1 MENEEAKALQEVA
14 KFGTRALESS
24 DKLAAFLSKIFG
36 TVPSDVVGV
45 VGGDWLHH
53 IRIRNAA
60 KLAQRT
66 EEILRDRGILE
77 QTEPM
82 SPSLALPLLHAAQD
96 ETREE
101 LSEMWA
107 RMLSNGMDPSRSASI
122 RQSIILTVKSFD
134 PLDAVILQ
142 MVFDRCHGEKTSV
155 EFNLTDL
162 LKELGVSSDE
172 LELSLSNLLKLGCGS
187 SGRGI
192 KQYKTVILNFQIS
205 PLGREVIRACSL

>member
-14 KFGTRALESS
+14 KFGTKALESG
-24 DKLAAFLSKIFG
+24 DKLGGFLSKVFG

-82 SPSLALPLLHAAQD
+82 SPSVALPLLHAAQD

-101 LSEMWA
+101 LREMWA
-107 RMLSNGMDPSRSASI
+107 RMLANGMDPNRSASLRRSVI
-122 RQSIILTVKSFD
+122 DTVKGFD

-142 MVFDRCHGEKTSV
+142 MTFDRSLNKEVAYFKNSQ
-155 EFNLTDL
+155 D
-162 LKELGVSSDE
+162 ELGVSSDE
-172 LELSLSNLLKLGCGS
+172 FELSFSNLEKLGCIFNRTHTSEGIMVVSLS
-187 SGRGI
+187 S
-192 KQYKTVILNFQIS
+192 
-205 PLGREVIRACSL
+205 LGREVIRACSL

>member
-14 KFGTRALESS
+14 KFGTKALESG
-24 DKLAAFLSKIFG
+24 DKLGGFLSKVFG
-36 TVPSDVVGV
+36 TLPSDVVGV

-82 SPSLALPLLHAAQD
+82 SPSVAIPLLHAAQD
-96 ETREE
+96 ETREQ
-101 LSEMWA
+101 LREMWA
-107 RMLSNGMDPSRSASI
+107 RMLANGMDPSRSASV
-122 RQSIILTVKSFD
+122 RQSIIATVKGFD

-142 MVFDRCHGEKTSV
+142 MVSDRSPDERTSAN
-155 EFNLTDL
+155 FTDL
-162 LKELGVSSDE
+162 RKELGVPVDE
-172 LELSLSNLLKLGCGS
+172 LELSLSNLQKLGCIG
-187 SGRGI
+187 GRSLI
-192 KQYKTVILNFQIS
+192 VKDDITVITSLS
-205 PLGREVIRACSL
+205 LTSLGREVIRACSL

>member
-1 MENEEAKALQEVA
+1 MVNEEAKALQEVA
-14 KFGTRALESS
+14 KFGTKALESG
-24 DKLAAFLSKIFG
+24 DKLGGFLSKVFG

-82 SPSLALPLLHAAQD
+82 SPSVALPLLHAAQD
-96 ETREE
+96 ETREQ

-107 RMLSNGMDPSRSASI
+107 RMLANGMDPSRNASV
-122 RQSIILTVKSFD
+122 RQSIIATVKGLE

-142 MVFDRCHGEKTSV
+142 ITFDRSPKTTAIHIS
-155 EFNLTDL
+155 DL
-162 LKELGVSSDE
+162 LKELKLSADE
-172 LELSLSNLLKLGCGS
+172 LELSLENLQNLKCIHTTGW
-187 SGRGI
+187 SGTTAT
-192 KQYKTVILNFQIS
+192 QVSLTF
-205 PLGREVIRACSL
+205 LGREVIRACSL